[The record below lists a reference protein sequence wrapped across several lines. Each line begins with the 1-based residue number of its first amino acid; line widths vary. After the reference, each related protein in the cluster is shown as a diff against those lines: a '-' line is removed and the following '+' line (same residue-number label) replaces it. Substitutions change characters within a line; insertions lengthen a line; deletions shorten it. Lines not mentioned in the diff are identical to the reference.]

1 MSFPDNEDDLIEI
14 AGERVTPD
22 EILKIQEWLSTA
34 ARVVAGFL
42 RVKYDDSQSSGRDV
56 VEGVGDG
63 VIRTAVKFVA
73 GWLAEGG
80 SGGGEEQEESLGLLE
95 VLVSLC
101 STKDVEIIT
110 WAMRGIKGIILY
122 TESGGDELLTNK
134 DQLWGLLDLVIEYL
148 SNPTATEEVMIMVQ
162 EVCNVF
168 RIMVDSQP
176 LMISEKP
183 IQSFP
188 EKAYASFTPE
198 KGEQVRW
205 EVQTKVSL
213 LALEILLR
221 MSESGVIDRQLRDSM
236 RKWSVRVR
244 ELIRTEEHGDTK
256 DDLMYLASALENL
269 SI

>member
-1 MSFPDNEDDLIEI
+1 MEI

-22 EILKIQEWLSTA
+22 EILKIQEWLSAA
-34 ARVVAGFL
+34 AREVAGFL
-42 RVKYDDSQSSGRDV
+42 RVKYDDFRDSGRKV
-56 VEGVGDG
+56 VEGDGDGDG

-73 GWLAEGG
+73 GWLAEWGGG
-80 SGGGEEQEESLGLLE
+80 SSEEEEESLGLLE
-95 VLVSLC
+95 VLLLLC
-101 STKDVEIIT
+101 STRDVEIIT
-110 WAMRGIKGIILY
+110 WAMRGVKGMILY
-122 TESGGDELLTNK
+122 TESGEDELLTNK
-134 DQLWGLLDLVIEYL
+134 EQLWGLLDLVIEHL
-148 SNPTATEEVMIMVQ
+148 SKPTTTEEVMIMVR

-183 IQSFP
+183 IRSFP

-198 KGEQVRW
+198 KVEQARW

-213 LALEILLR
+213 LALEILLKIW
-221 MSESGVIDRQLRDSM
+221 ESGVIDRQLRDSM

-244 ELIRTEEHGDTK
+244 ELIRTEGHGDTK